1 MLFDVAT
8 TSTVS
13 DPVLLAI
20 IALVGTTITS
30 IITAIITYLT
40 YQKTTSTHNLVNS
53 QSAALLAVTTSS
65 ATAEGKL
72 AGEQSQRD
80 RTAAA
85 TEPPKPTG
93 QFMAKV
99 IEYLSL
105 LFLGILMVLF
115 FTHMLNGTLLDWVK
129 SKFFTQAAPSA

>member
-93 QFMAKV
+93 
-99 IEYLSL
+99 
-105 LFLGILMVLF
+105 
-115 FTHMLNGTLLDWVK
+115 
-129 SKFFTQAAPSA
+129 